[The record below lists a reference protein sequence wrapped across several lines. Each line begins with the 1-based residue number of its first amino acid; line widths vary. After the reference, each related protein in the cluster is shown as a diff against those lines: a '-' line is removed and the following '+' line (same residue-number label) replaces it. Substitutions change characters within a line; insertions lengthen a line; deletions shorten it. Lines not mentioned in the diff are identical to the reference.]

1 MSTFGMSLYSPISVI
16 AEVDLAIATSFN
28 SGSDVFFLR
37 RKNTSKPMSAN
48 KQHNEATTMP
58 TMAATDKP
66 VDDGSSINEEKFDLP
81 AAIAAAV
88 VVVAV
93 DVELGAVVDDVL
105 VLTVDVPS
113 VVIIAVTL
121 VDDVDDDGDDDVDDT
136 CVGNDNTNMFVV
148 ETFDDAVDGIVE
160 F

>member
-1 MSTFGMSLYSPISVI
+1 
-16 AEVDLAIATSFN
+16 
-28 SGSDVFFLR
+28 
-37 RKNTSKPMSAN
+37 MSAN

-66 VDDGSSINEEKFDLP
+66 VDDGSSINEDEVWSSG
-81 AAIAAAV
+81 AIAAAV

-148 ETFDDAVDGIVE
+148 ETFDDAVDGIVDW
-160 F
+160 

>member
-1 MSTFGMSLYSPISVI
+1 
-16 AEVDLAIATSFN
+16 
-28 SGSDVFFLR
+28 
-37 RKNTSKPMSAN
+37 MSAN

-66 VDDGSSINEEKFDLP
+66 VDDGSSINEDEVWSSG
-81 AAIAAAV
+81 AIAAAV

-121 VDDVDDDGDDDVDDT
+121 VDDVDDDGVDDT
-136 CVGNDNTNMFVV
+136 YAGNDNTNMFVV
-148 ETFDDAVDGIVE
+148 ETFDDAVDGIVDW
-160 F
+160 